1 MSGALSLVQGKS
13 IGFSYQNNGGNQNLT
28 GSPDYGARIKIIGD
42 PGNGCSSNQYAQFNV
57 AAFAGPTYNSN
68 GMESG
73 RNYMRSCWTSIWDLS
88 LARNIRLGG
97 KRSVQFRAEAYNAF
111 NQFFVTGRSTTVQ
124 YTNPVDQVVV
134 NNQYQLGRH
143 PEPEP
148 AEAVIRRLRRGQ
160 RLECR
165 KDRPAVYSLLV
176 LTS

>member
-1 MSGALSLVQGKS
+1 M
-13 IGFSYQNNGGNQNLT
+13 
-28 GSPDYGARIKIIGD
+28 
-42 PGNGCSSNQYAQFNV
+42 

-124 YTNPVDQVVV
+124 YNDPISQTVV
-134 NNQYQLGRH
+134 NNQYNSDGTLNQSRLKPSSAGFGAASGWNAARTVQLY
-143 PEPEP
+143 
-148 AEAVIRRLRRGQ
+148 LRF
-160 RLECR
+160 
-165 KDRPAVYSLLV
+165 SF
-176 LTS
+176 